1 MITTDILI
9 IGAGPTG
16 LFTVF
21 EAGLLKLRCHLIDAL
36 PQQGGQCSEIYP
48 KKPIYD
54 IPAYPEILA
63 GDLTDKLMEQIK
75 QFEPGFT
82 LGERAETIE
91 KQEDGSFLVTT
102 NKGTQHQAPVVA
114 IAGGL
119 GSFEPRKPPIPNIA
133 DFEDKG
139 VEYMIKEPELYRN
152 KNVVIAGGGDSALD
166 WSIFLTDIAKSVT
179 LVHRRNEFRGA
190 LDSVDKVQELKDAGK
205 INLITP
211 AEIKGI
217 IGQNHIEGVV
227 IAEKDKEEYTLN
239 CDHFIPL
246 FGLSPKLGP
255 IGNWGLEIEKNAIKV
270 NNALD
275 YQTNIPGIYA
285 IGDVNTYPGKL
296 KLILCGFHEA
306 TLMCQSAFKIIY
318 PDKKYVM
325 KYTTVGGVDG
335 FDGTRKEAPKAVIKK
350 IE

>member
-1 MITTDILI
+1 MIKTDILI

-36 PQQGGQCSEIYP
+36 PQPGGQCSEIYP
-48 KKPIYD
+48 KKPIFD

-82 LGERAETIE
+82 LGERADTIE
-91 KQEDGSFLVTT
+91 EQEDRTFIVTT
-102 NKGTQHQAPVVA
+102 NKGTKHQAPVVA

-139 VEYMIKEPELYRN
+139 VEYIIREPEMYRD

-166 WSIFLTDIAKSVT
+166 WSIFLTDVAKSVT
-179 LVHRRNEFRGA
+179 LIHRRNEFRGH
-190 LDSVDKVQELKDAGK
+190 LDSVEQVQKLKNQGK

-211 AEIKGI
+211 AEVKGI
-217 IGQNHIEGVV
+217 VGTDKVEGVEV
-227 IAEKDKEEYTLN
+227 VQNKEEAFILE

-255 IGNWGLEIEKNAIKV
+255 IADWGLEIEKNAIKV

-275 YQTNIPGIYA
+275 YQTNREGIYA

-306 TLMCQSAFKIIY
+306 TLMCQSAYKRIH

-325 KYTTVGGVDG
+325 KYTTVGGVTG
-335 FDGTRKEAPKAVIKK
+335 FDGTKKEAPKAVVKK